1 MHKEFKQSFSKWQI
15 IRGEQMPMGSKGWNE
30 VPGILKGEGN
40 TYVECSHFQGCSSL
54 GAVLSSDFVF
64 VVFWHCFF
72 LLFTYIL
79 PLTNKWCHSCQTETD
94 FLSTLFLDVCSFHL
108 SSSFPGHSLSFH
120 KIARIWHFVTV
131 SLSYLLFIP
140 HLLPKAVL
148 GGLTMEDVI
157 LYLVSKILDW
167 T

>member
-1 MHKEFKQSFSKWQI
+1 
-15 IRGEQMPMGSKGWNE
+15 MPMGSKGWNE
-30 VPGILKGEGN
+30 VPGILKGRRK
-40 TYVECSHFQGCSSL
+40 YICRMQSFPRMFQPRGCSL
-54 GAVLSSDFVF
+54 LEF
-64 VVFWHCFF
+64 CFGGFLTLLF

-79 PLTNKWCHSCQTETD
+79 PLTNKLCHSCQTETD

-120 KIARIWHFVTV
+120 EIARKWHFVTV
-131 SLSYLLFIP
+131 SLIYLLFIP

-148 GGLTMEDVI
+148 GGLTMADVI
-157 LYLVSKILDW
+157 LYLVSKILGW